1 MKNVRLAFKINILSI
16 IIMAAG
22 LIALCLGINTKMHT
36 IMRDSIL
43 SQMSESVDMQT
54 EIVEDYVNQA
64 ESYLINFAQAPV
76 ILKSLKA
83 PANADISKELQG
95 YTEQYAKVGNN
106 LENIYVANWDST
118 VVSSVVPSVIGV
130 TLRDGSELLELR
142 AALDQGMYNTGI
154 MASKAT
160 GLPVISMY
168 YPVMDQDNNPAGY
181 VGAAIYA
188 SGLRDTLNAL
198 YGDESEK
205 QYLLMDAATS
215 TYIFCP
221 EDSLIGT
228 KITNSEHISILHQA
242 IASDGK
248 SFSYEYNSQINE
260 NPMISVVNYNNTRGW
275 VFVVLTD
282 RDTAFAPI
290 DRLFGIA
297 IVLCIIV
304 IVIASILIWFCVSA
318 LAKDIRKESSI
329 LQELGNL
336 DFTKREKLTAFCG
349 RKDEIGM
356 IAEASKRLVDAVDTV
371 LLKLRGQSEKLQSTA
386 HLMSGNSYT
395 TSETIGNVE
404 HAVKEIAASTTNQ
417 AAETEKASISVLQI
431 GSQIGGAKEKS
442 AVLSEAASKIST
454 STRTAFDSLKALV
467 DINQKA
473 KIEINKI
480 NEQTLS
486 TNDSVLKIKDSAEL
500 ITNIAD
506 ETNLLALNA
515 SIEAARA
522 GEQGRGFAVV
532 ADQIKRLAEQSNQ
545 SASYIGEIIV
555 SLLEDSSNAVR
566 IMEDVK
572 EIMEQQSGHLTA
584 TEQCFREVNH
594 NIELTHGEVSMLG
607 HAIEE
612 MDAEREQVIH
622 VVQNLS
628 AFAQENAAG
637 TQESLASIEMVNTM
651 AADVASAAEQ
661 LSHLS
666 DEIDQNMRI
675 FKI

>member
-22 LIALCLGINTKMHT
+22 LIALCLGINTKMRT

-64 ESYLINFAQAPV
+64 ESYLTNFAQAPV

-83 PANADISKELQG
+83 PADADISKELQE

-118 VVSSVVPSVIGV
+118 VISSVVPSVIGV

-198 YGDESEK
+198 YGDGSKK
-205 QYLLMDAATS
+205 QYLLMDATTS

-228 KITNSEHISILHQA
+228 EVKDSDHISILHQA
-242 IASDGK
+242 MASDGK
-248 SFSYEYNSQINE
+248 AFPYEYNSQINE

-297 IVLCIIV
+297 ILLCIIV
-304 IVIASILIWFCVSA
+304 IIIASLLIWFCVSA

-336 DFTKREKLTAFCG
+336 DFTKREKLTTFCG
-349 RKDEIGM
+349 RKDETGM
-356 IAEASKRLVDAVDTV
+356 IAEASK
-371 LLKLRGQSEKLQSTA
+371 
-386 HLMSGNSYT
+386 
-395 TSETIGNVE
+395 
-404 HAVKEIAASTTNQ
+404 
-417 AAETEKASISVLQI
+417 
-431 GSQIGGAKEKS
+431 
-442 AVLSEAASKIST
+442 LS
-454 STRTAFDSLKALV
+454 
-467 DINQKA
+467 
-473 KIEINKI
+473 
-480 NEQTLS
+480 
-486 TNDSVLKIKDSAEL
+486 L
-500 ITNIAD
+500 IHI
-506 ETNLLALNA
+506 
-515 SIEAARA
+515 
-522 GEQGRGFAVV
+522 
-532 ADQIKRLAEQSNQ
+532 
-545 SASYIGEIIV
+545 
-555 SLLEDSSNAVR
+555 
-566 IMEDVK
+566 
-572 EIMEQQSGHLTA
+572 
-584 TEQCFREVNH
+584 
-594 NIELTHGEVSMLG
+594 
-607 HAIEE
+607 
-612 MDAEREQVIH
+612 
-622 VVQNLS
+622 
-628 AFAQENAAG
+628 
-637 TQESLASIEMVNTM
+637 
-651 AADVASAAEQ
+651 
-661 LSHLS
+661 
-666 DEIDQNMRI
+666 
-675 FKI
+675 